1 MSRYINMDFRMTEAL
16 LLFWFAPV
24 IAVVIL
30 KCGISF
36 IKNIYANNL
45 FSVLGHLGLMK
56 VYYEHRYSFSCCS

>member
-36 IKNIYANNL
+36 IKNIYTKSND
-45 FSVLGHLGLMK
+45 K
-56 VYYEHRYSFSCCS
+56 RKTITKTI

>member
-36 IKNIYANNL
+36 IKNIYTKSNDKRKTITKMGMEN
-45 FSVLGHLGLMK
+45 
-56 VYYEHRYSFSCCS
+56 